1 MVMSAMAMSV
11 FTSCYDDTLL
21 VDRMDTMQEE
31 IDGIKS
37 DLAALQDA
45 VKNKYAVVDY
55 KEIEGGYALEMSNG
69 STINIY
75 NGNDGATGPQGPQG
89 PQGEKGDQGD
99 QGEKGDKG
107 DKGDQGDKGDK
118 GDKGEKGDAFFES
131 VKLSTDGR
139 YLVITL
145 IDGTVYSLPMGGF
158 NIMFDDVD
166 YAGVTGEVVEVPY
179 TLACVGN
186 GEKVVVR
193 VLSSSNCDAVVDM
206 ANSVV
211 KVTLAEGEAYV
222 DLYALNNSTGD
233 LKARTL
239 EFTAEGMKVS
249 ATSFAVSPA
258 GGNVEV
264 PVTTAMDYEVKID
277 GAWLSY
283 VETKAVRNETIV
295 FSAEANTT
303 SLDNEATVTILS
315 GEKVLASFDV
325 IQKNYDPALIADENG
340 ETLEWEENFDIYK
353 ENAQSPEKS
362 YKNIFTIALSD
373 DFAKGAYKIDNM
385 FYADSYYDNNG
396 QPQTQKGGVYYAD
409 LNDAGNLVV
418 YRQVSVKSYNFVDD
432 VVLSYDKD
440 AMELTVSSVYVGYLQ
455 SIFANNVS
463 IKNYKAAVK
472 AEAPAGPEVDP
483 IAGTWNVTYESGDLY
498 SDTNFAA
505 AEGTI
510 EITGSAGSYTI
521 TSFLGH
527 SVSWTPAFADNVL
540 TVDLK
545 MGAGTTLSLTYDAAA
560 GTLTS
565 GSASFTDWMNFRV
578 RNISGVKEGASQEPE
593 TGGLASVVGTYSV
606 SFSAST
612 YGSASNY
619 TETITIAENND
630 DKGQLVITGMF
641 DIYSMGGGTYYA
653 NYADGVL
660 TILAANASNTY
671 IGAMP
676 ADVQMTVSGGTIS
689 FTSASGTSVGAYGCN
704 IFSYTAVRQ

>member
-1 MVMSAMAMSV
+1 MKTTHFFKRICGAAMVMSAMAMSV

-99 QGEKGDKG
+99 QGEKGDQG
-107 DKGDQGDKGDK
+107 DKGDQGEKGDKGDK

-249 ATSFAVSPA
+249 ATEFSVSYK

-264 PVTTAMDYEVKID
+264 PVTTAMDYEVQID
-277 GAWLSY
+277 GAWLAY
-283 VETKAVRNETIV
+283 AETKAVRSETIV
-295 FSAEANTT
+295 LTAE
-303 SLDNEATVTILS
+303 DNLEGDARTATVKLVS
-315 GEKVLASFDV
+315 GEKVLAEFTVS
-325 IQKNYDPALIADENG
+325 QKGYFAALVNEYVETYKLYGQPMNGTLKIEESDDETKGVYVVTICGTSMYADYSDGELKVYDGKFSRIL
-340 ETLEWEENFDIYK
+340 
-353 ENAQSPEKS
+353 SV
-362 YKNIFTIALSD
+362 SD
-373 DFAKGAYKIDNM
+373 DFSQITAANLAIGYSTYSDYAAFLPLGPAELTEAEQALVGTYNETWTHGKAVPGVNGMTVSASEEASYGQLMVKFLTTEDGSSYTGYASLEGNTLTVAVGGQSHPKFGTIWDPSAVVTLTVNADGTLTMSSWQDGNWNTLTDYVATKVVEQGGDEGEGEGEGEVSIAGVWNQTVTVGFGSANATVTIAVSGDQVTLTDFIYSESVITGTLSGNTITIPGGTMISNM
-385 FYADSYYDNNG
+385 TG
-396 QPQTQKGGVYYAD
+396 PLGAD
-409 LNDAGNLVV
+409 LV
-418 YRQVSVKSYNFVDD
+418 
-432 VVLSYDKD
+432 
-440 AMELTVSSVYVGYLQ
+440 LTVS
-455 SIFANNVS
+455 
-463 IKNYKAAVK
+463 
-472 AEAPAGPEVDP
+472 ED
-483 IAGTWNVTYESGDLY
+483 GT
-498 SDTNFAA
+498 
-505 AEGTI
+505 
-510 EITGSAGSYTI
+510 TI
-521 TSFLGH
+521 TAPDFQIGGWV
-527 SVSWTPAFADNVL
+527 SV
-540 TVDLK
+540 
-545 MGAGTTLSLTYDAAA
+545 
-560 GTLTS
+560 
-565 GSASFTDWMNFRV
+565 
-578 RNISGVKEGASQEPE
+578 
-593 TGGLASVVGTYSV
+593 TG
-606 SFSAST
+606 
-612 YGSASNY
+612 
-619 TETITIAENND
+619 
-630 DKGQLVITGMF
+630 
-641 DIYSMGGGTYYA
+641 
-653 NYADGVL
+653 
-660 TILAANASNTY
+660 
-671 IGAMP
+671 
-676 ADVQMTVSGGTIS
+676 
-689 FTSASGTSVGAYGCN
+689 
-704 IFSYTAVRQ
+704 YTATKQ